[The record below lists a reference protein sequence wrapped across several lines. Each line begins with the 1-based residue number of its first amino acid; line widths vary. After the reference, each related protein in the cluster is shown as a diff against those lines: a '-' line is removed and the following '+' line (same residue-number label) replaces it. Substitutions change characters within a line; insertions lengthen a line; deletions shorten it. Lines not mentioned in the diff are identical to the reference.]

1 MAATGLLGINP
12 YRKGVAIDFS
22 SKPVSLYIDMQQ
34 KERARQEALDKYFM
48 DYDKNINPAG
58 MRSIDIDGLT
68 QRQLEGKSFYYQNRK
83 AIQNPML
90 DGGKAYTQFNK
101 YHQEQLAGVAKSKK
115 AAADELVLQKA
126 TLDSK
131 KNGYVV
137 DNETF
142 QGTIKSSKSI
152 WDKEYQ
158 SFDLKNYNAYKPFDP
173 LEFGE
178 EIFGKD
184 GERFTSKFAAQEVSG
199 KSFKNF
205 IVTTVEPSQLGNI
218 EAAAKGRLINGMRT
232 KDGFARYV
240 MAVSENPY
248 ESAEINKVFRKYY
261 DRDIKSLNDIAVG
274 LALQQAPYKREE
286 KIGGLTDQ
294 TRITISNQTGKG
306 VGSNLEDGDMDAR
319 ISQIRNQSQ
328 DPNPQILSI
337 VKGIMP
343 TQGLKDVTG
352 SLAEYKQDNFPDA
365 DYMYQDEAN
374 NLYVFGI
381 NKQNQIQDANYNNG
395 SYTFVPYSAL
405 KLSLTKMFSSNPRVN
420 KEAKTTTKTPASTPA
435 ASTPASQPT
444 TGSKIKYIVNGKVYN
459 VPEGVA
465 SDFLK
470 QFPNAKKG

>member
-12 YRKGVAIDFS
+12 YRKGVAVDFS
-22 SKPVSLYIDMQQ
+22 SKPTSLYIDMQQ

-68 QRQLEGKSFYYQNRK
+68 QKQLEGKSFYYQNRK

-101 YHQEQLAGVAKSKK
+101 YHQEQLSGVAKSKK

-131 KNGYVV
+131 KNGYVI
-137 DNETF
+137 DDETF

-158 SFDLKNYNAYKPFDP
+158 PFDLKNFNAYKPFDP
-173 LEFGE
+173 LAFGE

-184 GERFTSKFAAQEVSG
+184 GERFTSKFAEQVVSG

-232 KDGFARYV
+232 KDGFARIV
-240 MAVSENPY
+240 MAISENPY

-261 DRDIKSLNDIAVG
+261 DRDIKSPYDIAVG

-286 KIGGLTDQ
+286 KIGALTPE
-294 TRITISNQTGKG
+294 TRITIANQTGRTG
-306 VGSNLEDGDMDAR
+306 GGGNTLEDGDMDAR
-319 ISQIRNQSQ
+319 ISQIRSQSQ

-352 SLAEYKQDNFPDA
+352 SLAEYKQGNFPDA

-381 NKQNQIQDANYNNG
+381 NKQNQITDANYNKG

-405 KLSLTKMFSSNPRVN
+405 KLSLTKMFSNNPRVN
-420 KEAKTTTKTPASTPA
+420 KEAKTTTKEAPSTTA
-435 ASTPASQPT
+435 AQPT
-444 TGSKIKYIVNGKVYN
+444 TGSKIKFIVNGKVYN
-459 VPEGVA
+459 IPQEEA
-465 SDFLK
+465 NEFLN
-470 QFPNAKKG
+470 QYPNAKKG